1 MRLSALVSLAVALV
15 SASGAVHASVLNSRQ
30 PNPDGVIVNLN
41 NQLPLPHPHD
51 TKIGSRAISLDTN
64 NIQGL
69 AMVGMRFMMIDFVF
83 FNIVDPKTF
92 KAKLKGD
99 FFPHVTT
106 AAQLANPAT
115 QPAVAANIAFS
126 QKGMTLLGVN
136 DNLGDPNFK
145 TGQAA
150 DAIRLGDPGT
160 TKWHKEYQK
169 GVMGV
174 LSIASKD
181 MDKMKA
187 ELESIQKI
195 FGSSLQVAYTLHAH
209 ARPGAGMGHEH
220 FGWVDGITQPAV
232 EGWDTAA
239 TITPGQ
245 FVAKPGVILLGEEGD
260 NVPRPAWAKSGSFLC
275 WRQLEQLVPEFHKYL
290 NETAPDVKG
299 LSRDDAVHLF
309 GSRMNGRWKSGAPI
323 DLAPFREDEALGADP
338 LRRNNFNY
346 DHPELK
352 GFNMKTNQ
360 TMCPFSAHILRSRP
374 RGHIKPEHPT
384 SHMMRGGLPY
394 GPEGTSFRVYTV
406 YGIEKL
412 ITEIAVTDK
421 EQAAKKTFSDQDP
434 TLERGMAFAA
444 YQSNLENGFIFIQD
458 SLVNNPDF
466 PAGTKTGVDPIVGS
480 TNKGTVGDSLRVVKG
495 MDWNDHNKAINI
507 QKDFVVTRGGEYFFS
522 PPVSAI
528 KGRLAQ

>member
-41 NQLPLPHPHD
+41 NQLSLPHPHD
-51 TKIGSRAISLDTN
+51 AKIGSRAIKLDTN

-181 MDKMKA
+181 MDKMK
-187 ELESIQKI
+187 
-195 FGSSLQVAYTLHAH
+195 
-209 ARPGAGMGHEH
+209 
-220 FGWVDGITQPAV
+220 
-232 EGWDTAA
+232 
-239 TITPGQ
+239 
-245 FVAKPGVILLGEEGD
+245 
-260 NVPRPAWAKSGSFLC
+260 
-275 WRQLEQLVPEFHKYL
+275 
-290 NETAPDVKG
+290 
-299 LSRDDAVHLF
+299 
-309 GSRMNGRWKSGAPI
+309 
-323 DLAPFREDEALGADP
+323 
-338 LRRNNFNY
+338 
-346 DHPELK
+346 
-352 GFNMKTNQ
+352 
-360 TMCPFSAHILRSRP
+360 
-374 RGHIKPEHPT
+374 
-384 SHMMRGGLPY
+384 
-394 GPEGTSFRVYTV
+394 
-406 YGIEKL
+406 
-412 ITEIAVTDK
+412 
-421 EQAAKKTFSDQDP
+421 
-434 TLERGMAFAA
+434 
-444 YQSNLENGFIFIQD
+444 
-458 SLVNNPDF
+458 
-466 PAGTKTGVDPIVGS
+466 
-480 TNKGTVGDSLRVVKG
+480 
-495 MDWNDHNKAINI
+495 
-507 QKDFVVTRGGEYFFS
+507 
-522 PPVSAI
+522 
-528 KGRLAQ
+528 